1 MTAEAAL
8 KNALAKRGNTFAVL
22 DASREPAGV
31 HQAEIAGGLCKSL
44 YEGST
49 GERLSQVAPYLVEF
63 RTASSFA
70 RWWFDAWGKS
80 AGIIVETSGSFADVR
95 KHCRTLMIVRGQDQ
109 AKYYFRF
116 YDPRVL
122 RAYLPTLSQEE
133 AKRFFGPITA
143 VHCEGANG
151 EELLTYRP
159 GGKGVTV
166 KRSAVETTTR

>member
-31 HQAEIAGGLCKSL
+31 HAAKVAGGLCKSL

-49 GERLSQVAPYLVEF
+49 GERLRQVAPYLVEF

-122 RAYLPTLSQEE
+122 RTYLPTLAE
-133 AKRFFGPITA
+133 AEAERFFGLITA
-143 VHCEGANG
+143 VHCEGTDGA
-151 EELLTYRP
+151 ELITYRP
-159 GGKGVTV
+159 GEKGVTV
-166 KRSAVETTTR
+166 KRNIVNNSTR